1 MADVAS
7 GCSSTLW
14 TGDILGLPSTCLSNK
29 VRQPCRLAKAIRI
42 PLAGKEMLLC
52 KRKNF
57 NVLPNYESQNLPRTP
72 EAVDT
77 HCSWR
82 RHCWVISSRER
93 PVPISQDS
101 LESVLIIIKLFRRVL
116 HKGWTAI
123 IFISYSTSLALAL
136 FHNQEIS
143 CYSEN
148 DSSMQWTK
156 GPESHELAT
165 DSDPGIITSMNSLAF
180 CPT

>member
-29 VRQPCRLAKAIRI
+29 VRQPCRLAKAIRT

-82 RHCWVISSRER
+82 RHCWVISSRKGR
-93 PVPISQDS
+93 YQSRRIVWKVFWS
-101 LESVLIIIKLFRRVL
+101 LL
-116 HKGWTAI
+116 
-123 IFISYSTSLALAL
+123 SYSEESSTRGELQSFLLAIPHLLRSLCFTIRKSVATVKMIVRC
-136 FHNQEIS
+136 N
-143 CYSEN
+143 
-148 DSSMQWTK
+148 
-156 GPESHELAT
+156 ELRGL
-165 DSDPGIITSMNSLAF
+165 SPMN
-180 CPT
+180 